1 MAEYEGEKMDEQ
13 LKKTPLVCVVGPTA
27 SGKSSLAVKLAQKLS
42 GEIISADSMQ
52 IYEYMNIGTA
62 KPTAAEMCGI
72 PHHLIDFIPPDKLF
86 TVADYVKLARQKINE
101 VTKQN
106 KLPILTGGTGLY
118 ISSVADNIIFSESP
132 SNTKLRAE
140 LKAISDEQGNEFM
153 WNMLNEIDPILAKT
167 LHPNNSGRV
176 LRGIEIYKLTGTT
189 MTEHK
194 RLSRLRESPYKLC
207 MLGLNFKNRETL
219 YARIDARVDAMI
231 SLGLVDEV
239 RELIKMGYSKTSV
252 QAIGYKEFFDYLN
265 GKCSLQEAVDCVKQE
280 TRKYAKRQLTWFRR
294 DERINWIYADEFED
308 NDLILQKALKLINK
322 NIGGI

>member
-1 MAEYEGEKMDEQ
+1 MDEQ

-52 IYEYMNIGTA
+52 IYKYMNIGTA

-140 LKAISDEQGNEFM
+140 LKAISDDQGNEFM

-176 LRGIEIYKLTGTT
+176 
-189 MTEHK
+189 
-194 RLSRLRESPYKLC
+194 
-207 MLGLNFKNRETL
+207 
-219 YARIDARVDAMI
+219 
-231 SLGLVDEV
+231 
-239 RELIKMGYSKTSV
+239 
-252 QAIGYKEFFDYLN
+252 
-265 GKCSLQEAVDCVKQE
+265 
-280 TRKYAKRQLTWFRR
+280 
-294 DERINWIYADEFED
+294 
-308 NDLILQKALKLINK
+308 
-322 NIGGI
+322 